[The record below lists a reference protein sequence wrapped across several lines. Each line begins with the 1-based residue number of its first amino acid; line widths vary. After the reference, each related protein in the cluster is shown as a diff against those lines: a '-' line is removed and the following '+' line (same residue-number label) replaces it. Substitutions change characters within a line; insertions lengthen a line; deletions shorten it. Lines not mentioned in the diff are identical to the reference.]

1 MGCWNEMRVFQC
13 SLKPSLTLL
22 YQNQRLDS
30 TFAFIEG
37 CLKTGRGKK
46 KKKRL
51 HSVSEFC
58 PLKVVLKVML
68 DGLQKIN

>member
-1 MGCWNEMRVFQC
+1 MRVFQC

-46 KKKRL
+46 KRL

-58 PLKVVLKVML
+58 PLKVILKVML
-68 DGLQKIN
+68 DDLQKIN